1 MDAFWGYLQIDAFG
15 GTCKLEPCKLME
27 HFVYIYSILFC
38 SGTGPN
44 DIKNVLGIANEI
56 IDYNLAIFYAHIS
69 DRSIINSISSSP
81 FPGEWGVGLESS
93 KLLIMV

>member
-15 GTCKLEPCKLME
+15 ATCKLEPCKLME
-27 HFVYIYSILFC
+27 HFVYVYSILFC

-69 DRSIINSISSSP
+69 DLKELLKIFLMN
-81 FPGEWGVGLESS
+81 
-93 KLLIMV
+93 LLILLYLFLFYSA

>member
-1 MDAFWGYLQIDAFG
+1 MDAFWGYLQIDAFA

-69 DRSIINSISSSP
+69 DLKELLKNFFNEFIDFTLSFP
-81 FPGEWGVGLESS
+81 F
-93 KLLIMV
+93 LLCLIV